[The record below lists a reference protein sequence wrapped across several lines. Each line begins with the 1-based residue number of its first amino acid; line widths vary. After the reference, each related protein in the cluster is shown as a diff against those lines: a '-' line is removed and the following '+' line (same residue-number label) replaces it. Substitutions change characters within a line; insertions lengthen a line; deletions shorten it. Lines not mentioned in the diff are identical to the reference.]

1 MCLFVSNLL
10 QHPTHPNFAY
20 ICIFQSRSLIP
31 AQQSPDFINKPNN
44 HTRHSLQ
51 VLHLLP
57 GSSPDLLST
66 FRAPFS
72 ALYCLVLTPVFKMSV
87 QAVLCSLI
95 RGGVWL
101 KHYQTLQ
108 NTPKYSQTLL
118 VSTCSLKKQ
127 YLMLH
132 CSSI

>member
-31 AQQSPDFINKPNN
+31 AQQSPDFVNKPNS
-44 HTRHSLQ
+44 HTRYSLQ
-51 VLHLLP
+51 VLHFLP
-57 GSSPDLLST
+57 GSSPDLSST

-87 QAVLCSLI
+87 RAVLYSLI

-101 KHYQTLQ
+101 KYSQTLQ
-108 NTPKYSQTLL
+108 NTPKHSQTLL
-118 VSTCSLKKQ
+118 VSTYSLKKQ
-127 YLMLH
+127 YLVLH